1 MNNAK
6 EYERKKPT
14 SKEIV
19 RDLEQINKLL
29 EEDSPLMAKER
40 IDFLIND
47 ITKGNSNW
55 HGEFQGRTHRQVEYN
70 YKALGVS
77 LVGLLVAII
86 SIIIYGL
93 ITV

>member
-14 SKEIV
+14 SKQIV
-19 RDLEQINKLL
+19 RDLEQIDKLL
-29 EEDSPLMAKER
+29 EDDSPLMAKER
-40 IDFLIND
+40 INFLIND
-47 ITKGNSNW
+47 ITKGDSNW
-55 HGEFQGRTHRQVEYN
+55 HGEYQGRTQRQVENN
-70 YKALGVS
+70 YKVLGLSV
-77 LVGLLVAII
+77 LGLLVAII

>member
-47 ITKGNSNW
+47 ITKGNSN
-55 HGEFQGRTHRQVEYN
+55 
-70 YKALGVS
+70 
-77 LVGLLVAII
+77 LLLNI
-86 SIIIYGL
+86 
-93 ITV
+93 

>member
-40 IDFLIND
+40 IDFLI
-47 ITKGNSNW
+47 ILI
-55 HGEFQGRTHRQVEYN
+55 
-70 YKALGVS
+70 YKN
-77 LVGLLVAII
+77 
-86 SIIIYGL
+86 
-93 ITV
+93 